1 MESDSLIPLFILGE
15 LNLGFYPLSAGIFF
29 SLAIL
34 VLLLICS
41 ALISGSEVAFFSLSP
56 GDIDELESRKSSPA
70 RRVINLHQR
79 PEHLLGTVLVVNNFV
94 NVGVVI
100 LSSYITN
107 SIIDF
112 SQAKVLGFLFQV
124 ILITFILLL
133 FGEIIP
139 KVFAHQYA
147 IKFALFMSG
156 AILFLEKLFKPVI
169 HVLIFS
175 TSFVNKRL
183 SRKKTVISMNELSD
197 ALDLSATDDMED
209 EHILKGIV
217 KFGNIDV
224 QEIMK
229 SRMDVFAIDVET
241 PFSVLLKNF
250 LESGYSRIPIYA
262 ESFDTIKGILYIK
275 DLLPYLHED
284 EAFKWGPLI
293 RPPYY
298 VPESKKINDLLAEFQ
313 EKKIHLAIVI
323 DEYGG
328 TSGIVTLED
337 ILEEIVGEI
346 IDESDEDESF
356 YNRLNKSTYIFEG
369 KTLLNDFY
377 KVLDKPVDIFDE
389 IKGEADTLAG
399 LILEIKGEIP
409 AKDEVFTYDEF
420 TFKIDSVDNRRIKK
434 IRVIL
439 RESENDK
446 K

>member
-56 GDIDELESRKSSPA
+56 GDIDELESRKSSTA

-112 SQAKVLGFLFQV
+112 SEAKVLGFLFQV

-156 AILFLEKLFKPVI
+156 AILFLEKLFKPVV

-183 SRKKTVISMNELSD
+183 ARKKTVISMTELSD
-197 ALDLSATDDMED
+197 ALDLSTTDDMED
-209 EHILKGIV
+209 EHILKSIV

-241 PFSVLLKNF
+241 PFTVLLKKF

-275 DLLPYLHED
+275 DLLPYLHKD
-284 EAFKWGPLI
+284 ETFKWQSLI

-377 KVLDKPVDIFDE
+377 KILDKPVDIFDE

-409 AKDEVFTYDEF
+409 AKDEVFSYDEF
-420 TFKIDSVDNRRIKK
+420 TFKIDNVDNRRIKK

-439 RESENDK
+439 RETENDK

>member
-1 MESDSLIPLFILGE
+1 MESESLIPLFILGE
-15 LNLGFYPLSAGIFF
+15 LNLGFYPFSLSIFF
-29 SLAIL
+29 SIAIL

-56 GDIDELESRKSSPA
+56 GDIDKLESSKSNQA
-70 RRVINLHQR
+70 KRVIALHQR
-79 PEHLLGTVLVVNNFV
+79 PEHLLGTVLVVNNFI
-94 NVGVVI
+94 NIGVVI
-100 LSSYITN
+100 LSSYIAN

-112 SQAKVLGFLFQV
+112 SQAKVIGFLIQV
-124 ILITFILLL
+124 VFITFILLL

-139 KVFAHQYA
+139 KVYAHQYA
-147 IKFALFMSG
+147 VKFALFMSG
-156 AILFLEKLFKPVI
+156 TILFLEKVFKPLI
-169 HVLIFS
+169 HLLISS

-183 SRKKTVISMNELSD
+183 ARKKTVISMNELSD
-197 ALDLSATDDMED
+197 ALDLSSTDDIED

-241 PFSVLLKNF
+241 PFSMLLKNF

-262 ESFDTIKGILYIK
+262 NSFDTIKGILYIK
-275 DLLPYLHED
+275 DLLPHLNKD
-284 EAFKWGPLI
+284 ETFKWQTLV

-346 IDESDEDESF
+346 KDESDEDEIF
-356 YNRLNKSTYIFEG
+356 HTQLNKTTFIFEG

-377 KVLDKPVDIFDE
+377 KIIEEPANIFDD

-399 LILEIKGEIP
+399 LILEMKGEIP
-409 AKDEVFTYDEF
+409 AKDEVFTYNEF
-420 TFKIDSVDNRRIKK
+420 TFKVEAVDNRRIKK

-439 RESENDK
+439 REPKNDK

>member
-1 MESDSLIPLFILGE
+1 MESESLIPLFILGE
-15 LNLGFYPLSAGIFF
+15 LNLGFYPFSLSILF

-34 VLLLICS
+34 ILLLICS

-56 GDIDELESRKSSPA
+56 GDIDKLESSKSNPA
-70 RRVINLHQR
+70 KKVIALHQR

-112 SQAKVLGFLFQV
+112 SQAKVLGFLIQV
-124 ILITFILLL
+124 IFITFILLL

-147 IKFALFMSG
+147 VKFALFMSG
-156 AILFLEKLFKPVI
+156 AIVFLEKVFKPVI
-169 HVLIFS
+169 HVLISS

-183 SRKKTVISMNELSD
+183 ARKKPVISMNELSD
-197 ALDLSATDDMED
+197 ALDLSSTDDMED

-229 SRMDVFAIDVET
+229 SRMDVFAIEVDT
-241 PFSVLLKNF
+241 PFSVLLKKF

-275 DLLPYLHED
+275 DLLPHLNKD
-284 EAFKWGPLI
+284 ETFKWQTLV

-346 IDESDEDESF
+346 KDESDEDEVF
-356 YNRLNKSTYIFEG
+356 YTKLNRNTYIFEG

-377 KVLDKPVDIFDE
+377 KIIEKPADIFDD

-409 AKDEVFTYDEF
+409 AKDEVFTYNEY
-420 TFKIDSVDNRRIKK
+420 TFKIEAVDNRRIKK

-439 RESENDK
+439 REPQNDK

>member
-1 MESDSLIPLFILGE
+1 MESESLIPLFILGE
-15 LNLGFYPLSAGIFF
+15 LNLGFYPFSLSILF

-34 VLLLICS
+34 ILLLICS

-56 GDIDELESRKSSPA
+56 GDIDKLESSKSNPA
-70 RRVINLHQR
+70 KKVIALHQR
-79 PEHLLGTVLVVNNFV
+79 PDHLLGTVLVVNNFV

-112 SQAKVLGFLFQV
+112 SQAKVLGFIIQV
-124 ILITFILLL
+124 VFITFILLL

-147 IKFALFMSG
+147 VKFALFMSG
-156 AILFLEKLFKPVI
+156 AIVFLEKVFKPII
-169 HVLIFS
+169 HVLISS

-183 SRKKTVISMNELSD
+183 ARKKPVISMNELSD
-197 ALDLSATDDMED
+197 ALDLSSTDDMED

-229 SRMDVFAIDVET
+229 SRMDVFAIDVDT
-241 PFSVLLKNF
+241 SFSVLLEKF

-275 DLLPYLHED
+275 DLLPHLNKD
-284 EAFKWGPLI
+284 ETFKWQTLV

-346 IDESDEDESF
+346 KDESDEDEIL
-356 YNRLNKSTYIFEG
+356 YTRLNKNTFIFEG

-377 KVLDKPVDIFDE
+377 KIIEKPADIFDD

-409 AKDEVFTYDEF
+409 AKDEVFTYNEF
-420 TFKIDSVDNRRIKK
+420 TFKIEAVDNRRIKK

-439 RESENDK
+439 REPQNDK

>member
-1 MESDSLIPLFILGE
+1 MESDNLIPLFILGE

-284 EAFKWGPLI
+284 ETFKWESLI

>member
-1 MESDSLIPLFILGE
+1 MESESLIPLFILGE
-15 LNLGFYPLSAGIFF
+15 LNLGFYPFSLSILF

-34 VLLLICS
+34 ILLLICS

-56 GDIDELESRKSSPA
+56 GDIDKLESSKSNPA
-70 RRVINLHQR
+70 KKVIALHQR
-79 PEHLLGTVLVVNNFV
+79 PDHLLGTVLVVNNFV

-112 SQAKVLGFLFQV
+112 SQAKVLGFIIQV
-124 ILITFILLL
+124 VFITFILLL

-139 KVFAHQYA
+139 KVFAHQYSV
-147 IKFALFMSG
+147 KFALFMSG
-156 AILFLEKLFKPVI
+156 AIVFLEKVFKPII
-169 HVLIFS
+169 HVLISS

-183 SRKKTVISMNELSD
+183 ARKKPVISMNELSD
-197 ALDLSATDDMED
+197 ALDLSSTDDMED

-229 SRMDVFAIDVET
+229 SRMDVFAIEVDT
-241 PFSVLLKNF
+241 PFSVLLKKF

-275 DLLPYLHED
+275 DLLPHLNKD
-284 EAFKWGPLI
+284 ETFKWQTLV

-346 IDESDEDESF
+346 KDESDEDEVF
-356 YNRLNKSTYIFEG
+356 YTKLNRNTYIFEG

-377 KVLDKPVDIFDE
+377 KIIEKPADIFDD

-409 AKDEVFTYDEF
+409 AKDEVFTYNEY
-420 TFKIDSVDNRRIKK
+420 TFKIEAVDNRRIKK

-439 RESENDK
+439 REPQNDK

>member
-1 MESDSLIPLFILGE
+1 MESGDLIPVYILGKI
-15 LNLGFYPLSAGIFF
+15 NLVFNPVTADIIV
-29 SLAIL
+29 SLVIL
-34 VLLLICS
+34 IVLLICS

-56 GDIDELESRKSSPA
+56 GDIGELESANSGPA
-70 RRVINLHQR
+70 KKTMYLHDR
-79 PEHLLGTVLVVNNFV
+79 PEHLLGTILVTNNFV
-94 NVGVVI
+94 NVGIVI

-107 SIIDF
+107 SIVNF
-112 SQAKVLGFLFQV
+112 SDAPVLGFIVQV
-124 ILITFILLL
+124 VLITFILLL

-147 IKFALFMSG
+147 VKFAMAMSG
-156 AILFLEKLFKPVI
+156 TIVILEKIFKPVI
-169 HVLIFS
+169 FTLISS

-183 SRKKTVISMNELSD
+183 ARKKSGISITDLSD
-197 ALDLSATDDMED
+197 ALDLPATKDIED

-229 SRMDVFAIDVET
+229 SRMDVFAVDVST
-241 PFSVLLKNF
+241 QFPVLLKKI
-250 LESGYSRIPIYA
+250 LESGYSRIPVYE

-275 DLLPYLHED
+275 DLLPYLKEK
-284 EAFKWGPLI
+284 ENFKWQSLI

-313 EKKIHLAIVI
+313 EKKIHLAIVV

-346 IDESDEDESF
+346 KDESDEDEKF
-356 YNRLNKSTYIFEG
+356 FTKLNKYTYIFEG

-377 KVLDKPVDIFDE
+377 KVMGKPDDVFDE
-389 IKGEADTLAG
+389 IKGEAETLAG
-399 LILEIKGEIP
+399 LILEMKGEIP
-409 AKDEVFTYDEF
+409 AKDEVFTFREF
-420 TFKIDSVDNRRIKK
+420 TFKINAVDNRRIKK

-439 RESENDK
+439 KENNNNEK
-446 K
+446 

>member
-1 MESDSLIPLFILGE
+1 MESDDLIPLYILGKIS
-15 LNLGFYPLSAGIFF
+15 LAFTPVTAGIIV
-29 SLAIL
+29 SIVIL
-34 VLLLICS
+34 ILLLVFS

-56 GDIDELESRKSSPA
+56 RDIDELESNKTRSAKK
-70 RRVINLHQR
+70 VIHLHER
-79 PEHLLGTVLVVNNFV
+79 PEHLLGTILVTNNFV
-94 NVGVVI
+94 NVGIVI

-107 SIIDF
+107 SIVDF
-112 SQAKVLGFLFQV
+112 SEAPVLGFIVQV
-124 ILITFILLL
+124 VVITFILLL

-147 IKFALFMSG
+147 VKFALAMSRT
-156 AILFLEKLFKPVI
+156 ILILEKIFKPVL
-169 HVLIFS
+169 VALISS

-183 SRKKTVISMNELSD
+183 AKKKSVISMTDLSN
-197 ALDLSATDDMED
+197 ALDLPATKDIED

-229 SRMDVFAIDVET
+229 SRVDVFAIDLST
-241 PFSVLLKNF
+241 PFPVLLKKI
-250 LESGYSRIPIYA
+250 LESGYSRIPVYE

-275 DLLPYLHED
+275 DLLPHLNKKEG
-284 EAFKWGPLI
+284 FKWQPLI

-313 EKKIHLAIVI
+313 EKKIHLAIVV

-346 IDESDEDESF
+346 KDESDEDEKF
-356 YNRLNKSTYIFEG
+356 FTRLNKYTYIFDG

-377 KVLDKPVDIFDE
+377 KVLEKPDNVFDE
-389 IKGEADTLAG
+389 IKGEAETLAG
-399 LILEIKGEIP
+399 LILEMKGEIP
-409 AKDEVFTYDEF
+409 VKDEIFTFREF
-420 TFKIDSVDNRRIKK
+420 TFKIDAVDNRRIKE
-434 IRVIL
+434 IRVIIK
-439 RESENDK
+439 ETNKDEK
-446 K
+446 

>member
-1 MESDSLIPLFILGE
+1 MESDNLIPLFILGE
-15 LNLGFYPLSAGIFF
+15 LNLGLYPLSPGIFF

-56 GDIDELESRKSSPA
+56 GDIDELESSKSNTA
-70 RRVINLHQR
+70 KRVINLHQR

-112 SQAKVLGFLFQV
+112 SQEKVLGFIFQ
-124 ILITFILLL
+124 IIFITFILLL

-169 HVLIFS
+169 HVLISS

-183 SRKKTVISMNELSD
+183 AGKKTVISMTELSD
-197 ALDLSATDDMED
+197 ALDLSSTDDIED

-241 PFSVLLKNF
+241 PFSVLLKKF

-275 DLLPYLHED
+275 DLLPYLHKD
-284 EAFKWGPLI
+284 ETFKWRSLI

-377 KVLDKPVDIFDE
+377 KVFDKPVDIFDE

-420 TFKIDSVDNRRIKK
+420 IFKIDSVDNRRIKK

-439 RESENDK
+439 RETENDK
-446 K
+446 E

>member
-1 MESDSLIPLFILGE
+1 PLIH
-15 LNLGFYPLSAGIFF
+15 
-29 SLAIL
+29 
-34 VLLLICS
+34 LLIS
-41 ALISGSEVAFFSLSP
+41 
-56 GDIDELESRKSSPA
+56 
-70 RRVINLHQR
+70 
-79 PEHLLGTVLVVNNFV
+79 
-94 NVGVVI
+94 
-100 LSSYITN
+100 
-107 SIIDF
+107 
-112 SQAKVLGFLFQV
+112 
-124 ILITFILLL
+124 
-133 FGEIIP
+133 
-139 KVFAHQYA
+139 
-147 IKFALFMSG
+147 
-156 AILFLEKLFKPVI
+156 
-169 HVLIFS
+169 S

-183 SRKKTVISMNELSD
+183 ARKKTVISMNELSD
-197 ALDLSATDDMED
+197 ALDLSSTDDIED

-241 PFSVLLKNF
+241 PFSMLLKNF

-262 ESFDTIKGILYIK
+262 NSFDTIKGILYIK
-275 DLLPYLHED
+275 DLLPHLNKD
-284 EAFKWGPLI
+284 ETFKWQTLV

-346 IDESDEDESF
+346 KDESDEDEIF
-356 YNRLNKSTYIFEG
+356 HTQLNKTTFIFEG

-377 KVLDKPVDIFDE
+377 KIIEEPANIFDD

-399 LILEIKGEIP
+399 LILEMKGEIP
-409 AKDEVFTYDEF
+409 AKDEVFTYNEF
-420 TFKIDSVDNRRIKK
+420 TFKVEAVDNRRIKK

-439 RESENDK
+439 REPKNDK